1 MEEQSELYKTI
12 KEYMDAEPKALKKVE
27 EAVGYYKKAK
37 KYSKRELTTHHV
49 LGAAYLVHMLE
60 DKRLHDWHVPAMG
73 YQPDKVTMR
82 KHKGKI
88 NPVDQTKWLY
98 GHSGMRIPSKDMM
111 RYVYRGSVVNKKIGI
126 SHFGKYVIK

>member
-1 MEEQSELYKTI
+1 
-12 KEYMDAEPKALKKVE
+12 MDAEPKALKKVE

-73 YQPDKVTMR
+73 YLEPSVREK
-82 KHKGKI
+82 KKIGKSVRY
-88 NPVDQTKWLY
+88 VDQTRWLY
-98 GHSGMRIPSKDMM
+98 QHSGMRLPSRDMM
-111 RYVYRGSVVNKKIGI
+111 EHVYKKEVVNKQ
-126 SHFGKYVIK
+126 FGMKDFGQYPYS

>member
-1 MEEQSELYKTI
+1 
-12 KEYMDAEPKALKKVE
+12 MDAEPKALQKVE

-73 YQPDKVTMR
+73 YVKPAKLPRYVTKKVA
-82 KHKGKI
+82 H
-88 NPVDQTKWLY
+88 VDQTKWLY
-98 GHSGMRIPSKDMM
+98 QHSGMRIPSKDMIKF
-111 RYVYRGSVVNKKIGI
+111 VYQDHVVNKMYGMKN
-126 SHFGKYVIK
+126 FGKYPYG